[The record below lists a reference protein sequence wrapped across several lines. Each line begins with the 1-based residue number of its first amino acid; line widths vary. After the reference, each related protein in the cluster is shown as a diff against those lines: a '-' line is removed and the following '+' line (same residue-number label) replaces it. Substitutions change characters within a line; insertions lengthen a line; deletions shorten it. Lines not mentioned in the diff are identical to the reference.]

1 VTLVEYEFRQC
12 RHGNIGLAYVEQGRG
27 ASVVLVHGGGP
38 TDLRTWGQQLEAF
51 AERFRVIACSQRY
64 HYPNAWLGDGS
75 DINSTTGHAADLAA
89 LKALGLRSRY
99 WEAP

>member
-27 ASVVLVHGGGP
+27 APVVLVHGGGP

-64 HYPNAWLGDGS
+64 HYPNA
-75 DINSTTGHAADLAA
+75 
-89 LKALGLRSRY
+89 
-99 WEAP
+99 